1 MKLSKEMITAL
12 STGLG
17 APEDSKKEIQNT
29 TDDME
34 RKIPQELRKQLN
46 EMKTDITKQMNEK
59 KEQILP
65 LLADRRFDEGIAIAE
80 RYEFGLPRLTTD
92 LDERSLLGYIA
103 LLQEN
108 NEQFTKMFQELL
120 EWMKNL
126 PQQETTKEKEE

>member
-1 MKLSKEMITAL
+1 
-12 STGLG
+12 
-17 APEDSKKEIQNT
+17 
-29 TDDME
+29 
-34 RKIPQELRKQLN
+34 
-46 EMKTDITKQMNEK
+46 MKTDITKQMNEK

-65 LLADRRFDEGIAIAE
+65 LLADRRFDEGITIVE

-92 LDERSLLGYIA
+92 LDERSLLAYIA

-126 PQQETTKEKEE
+126 PQQETTKE